1 STLFPYTTLFRSSE
15 KFFSQLIHEIDILLD
30 GEDQQGKIRFRV
42 LVDLRKT
49 LQDYNVPDVYFSSK
63 MEYLNDFK
71 RYIFSYNQK
80 ADPVYIEMIN
90 ERAKQINTYLINTQN
105 KKINENINI
114 ESKNISKLE
123 KNIIYNKKSTRAAKQ
138 RAQRFL

>member
-1 STLFPYTTLFRSSE
+1 MNNESE

-105 KKINENINI
+105 KK
-114 ESKNISKLE
+114 
-123 KNIIYNKKSTRAAKQ
+123 NK
-138 RAQRFL
+138 